1 MIGRQFRERG
11 FREMMIKCK
20 WTVWVCALLWMSVT
34 PAFAEVTQAQIDQ
47 LLAGQKAILDEL
59 AQIRQRIE
67 PKTADSRVSDTG
79 RVVNVAN
86 SPTKGRKDAPLTII
100 EYTDYQCPYCARH
113 VRSILPKI
121 QKNYIDTGKVR
132 YVLKDFPL
140 SFHKLAAK
148 AGEAGHCAGEQGKYW
163 EMHDL
168 MFENQKALGRSALMA
183 YAEQL
188 GVDRDAFEACVDSAR
203 YAGRVAQSLNAGQM
217 SGISGTP
224 SFVIGYSDGDS
235 VKSKKLLRGAV
246 GFSIFQ
252 SHLDALLDNDLPRGS
267 GGGV

>member
-1 MIGRQFRERG
+1 M
-11 FREMMIKCK
+11 
-20 WTVWVCALLWMSVT
+20 LWMSVT

-67 PKTADSRVSDTG
+67 PKSVDGRVSDT
-79 RVVNVAN
+79 
-86 SPTKGRKDAPLTII
+86 
-100 EYTDYQCPYCARH
+100 
-113 VRSILPKI
+113 
-121 QKNYIDTGKVR
+121 
-132 YVLKDFPL
+132 
-140 SFHKLAAK
+140 
-148 AGEAGHCAGEQGKYW
+148 
-163 EMHDL
+163 
-168 MFENQKALGRSALMA
+168 
-183 YAEQL
+183 
-188 GVDRDAFEACVDSAR
+188 
-203 YAGRVAQSLNAGQM
+203 GRVAQSLNAGQM

-252 SHLDALLDNDLPRGS
+252 THLDALLDNDLPRGS